1 MEENYYQG
9 PTRWL
14 GLSSNLLSLFGFFL
28 VGSFLGQFFGL
39 LAVVALMEFPTQNI
53 EAFQKLILDFIAHP
67 QKYEG
72 GFHAMMALQWF
83 SALFTFLLG
92 AWAYLR
98 FIEKRSVFDLNRAE
112 APSFQVF
119 SWAIL
124 TVLVGMPA
132 MEYMIEWNQ
141 HIQLPAGY
149 EDLEKAMQSTEKS
162 MEELTKF
169 LLNFQSDMDF
179 ALAVMVIAGMAAL
192 GEEIFFRGVLQSMF
206 ERYIGN
212 KHVAIWLAAAIFSF
226 IHFQFYGF
234 FPRMF
239 LGAFFGY
246 LYVWFR
252 SIWVPIAA
260 HFFNNAW
267 TLLMHYLYQKKNIS
281 IDPME
286 MVNSIP
292 WWSALLSV
300 VLVGFYIRRLH
311 TYRTES

>member
-1 MEENYYQG
+1 
-9 PTRWL
+9 
-14 GLSSNLLSLFGFFL
+14 
-28 VGSFLGQFFGL
+28 
-39 LAVVALMEFPTQNI
+39 
-53 EAFQKLILDFIAHP
+53 
-67 QKYEG
+67 
-72 GFHAMMALQWF
+72 
-83 SALFTFLLG
+83 
-92 AWAYLR
+92 
-98 FIEKRSVFDLNRAE
+98 
-112 APSFQVF
+112 
-119 SWAIL
+119 
-124 TVLVGMPA
+124 
-132 MEYMIEWNQ
+132 MEYLIEWNQ

-149 EDLEKAMQSTEKS
+149 EALEKAMQSSEKS
-162 MEELTKF
+162 MAELTKF
-169 LLNFQSDMDF
+169 LLNFHSDMDF

-260 HFFNNAW
+260 HFFNNGW
-267 TLLMHYLYQKKNIS
+267 TLLMHYLYQQKNIA
-281 IDPME
+281 IDPMD
-286 MVNSIP
+286 MVKEIP
-292 WWSALLSV
+292 WWSAVLSV

-311 TYRTES
+311 TYRTEI

>member
-39 LAVVALMEFPTQNI
+39 LAVVALMEFPTQNVVS
-53 EAFQKLILDFIAHP
+53 FQNQIMDFIAHP
-67 QKYEG
+67 QRYEG
-72 GFHAMMALQWF
+72 GFHALMALQWF
-83 SALFTFLLG
+83 SALFTFVL
-92 AWAYLR
+92 ASWAYLKI
-98 FIEKRSVFDLNRAE
+98 IEKRSVFDLNRAE
-112 APSFQVF
+112 APGFTVF

-124 TVLVGMPA
+124 TVLVSMPA
-132 MEYMIEWNQ
+132 MEYLIEWNQ
-141 HIQLPAGY
+141 HIKLPAGF
-149 EDLEKAMQSTEKS
+149 EDLEQAMQSSEKT

-169 LLNFQSDMDF
+169 LLNFHSETDF

-192 GEEIFFRGVLQSMF
+192 GEEIFFRGVLQSIF

-267 TLLMHYLYQKKNIS
+267 TLLMHYLYQQKNIS
-281 IDPME
+281 IDPSK

-300 VLVGFYIRRLH
+300 VLVAFYIRRLL
-311 TYRTES
+311 TYRSES